1 MRFSC
6 STIATLDINRIVIAI
21 TMQIQAVDSLGIQIG
36 GIVGADESAP
46 FGGVIPG
53 VAVVQAGIVIVV
65 ITTVTDGVGVGDGG
79 IGRAR
84 SNGAIAESIIE
95 VSCYH
100 GAVGVDDCLH
110 IAQQVPLEVIAGGH
124 TAGGMLHTDDRTF
137 VVQEY
142 DPFGCGSGALDGFA
156 GFFRNQTARM
166 VVIILLVV
174 SGYQPSLCRACQIRV
189 GLCYPLAETVVGVG
203 MALGAA
209 GQPGQLTLAPC
220 GGHAVIAGRTA
231 HGVVGNAA
239 AAEAGQLVRTVAKGS
254 GSIAAAGGGV
264 QGIVVGLNAGQV
276 ANIIIRINK
285 GFARA

>member
-1 MRFSC
+1 MTTGIC
-6 STIATLDINRIVIAI
+6 VIHRIVIAI
-21 TMQIQAVDSLGIQIG
+21 AIQVQTVDGFGVQVGSIIG
-36 GIVGADESAP
+36 RNESAP
-46 FGGVIPG
+46 FGGVVPG
-53 VAVVQAGIVIVV
+53 VAVIQAGIVIVV

-142 DPFGCGSGALDGFA
+142 DPFGYSAGALDGFA
-156 GFFRNQTARM
+156 GFLRNQTAR
-166 VVIILLVV
+166 VVIVILLVV
-174 SGYQPSLCRACQIRV
+174 SGDITGLCRAYPGSTCQIGI
-189 GLCYPLAETVVGVG
+189 GLCYPLAESIVSVGVVRSAAG
-203 MALGAA
+203 KSAA
-209 GQPGQLTLAPC
+209 GQPGQLAFAPGC
-220 GGHAVIAGRTA
+220 GHAVISGGAA

-254 GSIAAAGGGV
+254 GGVAAAGLICILPLSPTTV
-264 QGIVVGLNAGQV
+264 KKKPP
-276 ANIIIRINK
+276 RP
-285 GFARA
+285 

>member
-142 DPFGCGSGALDGFA
+142 DPFGYSAGALDGFA
-156 GFFRNQTARM
+156 GFLRNQTARM
-166 VVIILLVV
+166 VVVILLVV
-174 SGYQPSLCRACQIRV
+174 SGDITGLCRAYPGSTCQIGI
-189 GLCYPLAETVVGVG
+189 GLGYSLAESVVSVGVVRSAAG
-203 MALGAA
+203 QGAA
-209 GQPGQLTLAPC
+209 GQPGQLALAPC
-220 GGHAVIAGRTA
+220 GGHAVIAGGTA

-239 AAEAGQLVRTVAKGS
+239 AAKAGQLVRTVAKGS
-254 GSIAAAGGGV
+254 GGVAAAGLICILPLSPTTV
-264 QGIVVGLNAGQV
+264 KKKPP
-276 ANIIIRINK
+276 RP
-285 GFARA
+285 